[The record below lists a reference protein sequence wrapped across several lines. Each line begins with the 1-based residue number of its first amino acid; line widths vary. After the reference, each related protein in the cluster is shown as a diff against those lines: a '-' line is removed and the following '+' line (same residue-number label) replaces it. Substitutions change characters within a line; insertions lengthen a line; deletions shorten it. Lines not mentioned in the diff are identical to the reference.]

1 VQVKL
6 VRETMNRTLGLWKQL
21 EGDSTEVSES
31 SSSSKSASSGLSATS
46 GKRSNTLKGK
56 DRNLNTPLSSKS
68 NDVEP
73 LDRGD
78 TPKDVEQEA
87 VVSKEK
93 RNRSTLGAKR
103 VLFPAK
109 MHKVKENGSNK
120 SQVVQS
126 SDEESPKTDSGS
138 SSSSQAKS
146 NAEELSLIR
155 HQITQ
160 IEKQQSSLLDLF
172 QVTFSSDLIYLY

>member
-1 VQVKL
+1 M
-6 VRETMNRTLGLWKQL
+6 TRTLSLWKQL

-31 SSSSKSASSGLSATS
+31 SSSSKTASSGLSVTS
-46 GKRSNTLKGK
+46 GKRSNTLRGK
-56 DRNLNTPLSSKS
+56 DRNLNAPLSSKS

-93 RNRSTLGAKR
+93 RKTLEVKR
-103 VLFPAK
+103 ALFPAK
-109 MHKVKENGSNK
+109 TYKVKENASNK

-126 SDEESPKTDSGS
+126 SDEESPKTESGS
-138 SSSSQAKS
+138 SSSSQAKN

-155 HQITQ
+155 NQITQ

-172 QVTFSSDLIYLY
+172 QVTFFSKTH